1 VLWSL
6 SGDFLRLERKKF
18 HLVLVVPLVV
28 SFETYGELS
37 LAIQICT
44 VVQCIC
50 ELEKLIMVFWISLT
64 YIWVRGELQLF
75 RIREGKYSLDLQ
87 QVGGPSFLFLELCS
101 SFLTEVWDQ
110 FCTQSLLLFFYFLS
124 SLPLGR
130 LEDCHLI

>member
-1 VLWSL
+1 MNFFWSHPKYRQYKCL
-6 SGDFLRLERKKF
+6 
-18 HLVLVVPLVV
+18 LVIPLVV
-28 SFETYGELS
+28 SFKTHGELS
-37 LAIQICT
+37 LAIQNCT

-101 SFLTEVWDQ
+101 SFLTEVGTS
-110 FCTQSLLLFFYFLS
+110 FVHSHCCCFFLFF
-124 SLPLGR
+124 LPSP
-130 LEDCHLI
+130 LEDWKIVI